1 MKVLIV
7 DDDAMNRQCLQRLI
21 AWADIGCES
30 PITAADGAEALALIE
45 KHRPDIVITDI
56 KMPVMDGKELCRKI
70 YENYPDISIY
80 FVSAY
85 GDFETAQ
92 LAIRCNVKGYVL
104 KPLDRA
110 VLDSLQEMV
119 TETVSKKEYGSFC
132 QKIIAGDY
140 QVVLQTAIEEKDT
153 EVFENLFE
161 RLSKIPEHY
170 IGNDTSLWQRLLS
183 PVTFFKATH
192 LKMEYSLVA
201 QAEQNLLAELIPMS
215 VPERVAMICEMYR
228 ELVKAPSQNND
239 VVWEV
244 QEAVKNE
251 FSSPD
256 LDIGVL
262 AQRFDLSSAYLGK
275 ILLEQIGVRLSD
287 YITDRRIEFACEELR
302 NGRKSIK
309 EVSTLAGYRDPGYFN
324 KVFRK
329 KMGIT
334 PKGYRENF
342 KSMKE

>member
-7 DDDAMNRQCLQRLI
+7 DDDAMNRRCLQRLI
-21 AWADIGCES
+21 AWENIGCE
-30 PITAADGAEALALIE
+30 PPMTAADGAEALEIIE
-45 KHRPDIVITDI
+45 EHRPDIVITDI

-110 VLDSLQEMV
+110 VLDTLQEMV

-132 QKIIAGDY
+132 QKIVSGDY
-140 QVVLQTAIEEKDT
+140 QAVLQTALEEKDN

-161 RLSKIPEHY
+161 RLSKIPEQY
-170 IGNDTSLWQRLLS
+170 IGNNTSLWQRLVS

-192 LKMEYSLVA
+192 LKMEYGSLA
-201 QAEQNLLAELIPMS
+201 QTEQSLLDELISMS
-215 VPERVAMICEMYR
+215 VHERIATICEMYR
-228 ELVKAPSQNND
+228 ELVRSPSQNNN

-251 FSSPD
+251 FSSLD

-275 ILLEQIGVRLSD
+275 IFLEQIGVRLSD

-309 EVSTLAGYRDPGYFN
+309 EISTLAGYRDPGYFN

-334 PKGYRENF
+334 PKGYRENY

>member
-21 AWADIGCES
+21 AWTDIGCES
-30 PITAADGAEALALIE
+30 PISAADGVEALRLIE
-45 KHRPDIVITDI
+45 EHQPDIVITDI
-56 KMPVMDGKELCRKI
+56 KMPIMDGKELCRKI

-85 GDFETAQ
+85 SDFETAQ

-119 TETVSKKEYGSFC
+119 METVSKKEYGSFC

-140 QVVLQTAIEEKDT
+140 QTVLQTAIKEKDT
-153 EVFENLFE
+153 EVFEMLFE

-170 IGNDTSLWQRLLS
+170 IVNDTSLWQRLIF
-183 PVTFFKATH
+183 PVTFFKAIH
-192 LKMEYSLVA
+192 LKMEYGLLA
-201 QAEQNLLAELIPMS
+201 QAEKKLLDELMPMS
-215 VPERVAMICEMYR
+215 VTERISMICEMYR
-228 ELVKAPSQNND
+228 ELAKVSSQNNN

-244 QEAVKNE
+244 QEVVKNE

-275 ILLEQIGVRLSD
+275 IFQEQIGLRLSD
-287 YITDRRIEFACEELR
+287 YITNRRIEFACEELR

-309 EVSTLAGYRDPGYFN
+309 EISTLAGYREPGYFN

-334 PKGYRENF
+334 PKGYRENC